1 MNIPKLK
8 KIKTKKNYHGIP
20 LEDDYSWVDQ
30 PNILEVLKD
39 PKKLDPEVKD
49 YIESNN
55 KFTENYFKDVKNLQ
69 KDLFNEI
76 KGKIKL
82 DDTGLKYKDKRYFYW
97 SKTEA
102 KGNYGKRMRQLI
114 DGSKPEEIFFDGDV
128 EKKKSGSEYFGV
140 GVVSTS
146 YCDNFIAY
154 SLDLKGSE
162 YYTIY
167 LRDLRTGK
175 NERDLIENTSG
186 SITWS
191 LDSKSFFYSKL
202 DEYHRPRQIFK
213 HVIGTSSDQDQ
224 LIFEEK
230 DETFTCGIGI
240 TSDEKYFIIGTSDHI
255 TTEEYFFPTDAKEI
269 KPMLFQKRKKD
280 VRYSIDSWQGY
291 FYVHTNEE
299 ARDYKVLRCKTDQIN
314 KLEVFIP
321 SKKETVIG
329 GLEFLDNYILRSEK
343 SDAIPK
349 LYVRNIKTNKEEEI
363 KVSDEAIG
371 VPGVS
376 LMQRDTNTTMIRVG
390 WESMATPGR
399 VYEYDIISKE
409 KKLVKETEIPS
420 GHDPNKY
427 IVERIKAESHDG
439 QMIPISLV
447 RLKTAKQDGSSK
459 ILLYAYGAY
468 KHSISPSF
476 SASRFCLVD
485 RGITFAIAHVRGG
498 GDLGD
503 KHHEKGKKKF
513 KKNTF
518 LDYIACANH
527 LIEQR
532 YTHKGGIC
540 FYGGSAGGLTGGAVA
555 NMKPDLFFGM
565 LLLVPFVDT
574 MTTMLNEKLPL
585 TPGEW
590 EMWGNPIKSKEY
602 FEYILSYSPYNNLDR
617 KDYPPMLITTSLFD
631 NRVLYSEPVKY
642 IAKLRDKKS
651 DNNIQLLKCK
661 MEAAGHGG
669 MSGRDNAIT
678 ELAEEYSFIL
688 KSAKILNNN
697 LKK

>member
-1 MNIPKLK
+1 MNIPKLRK
-8 KIKTKKNYHGIP
+8 NKTKKNYHGIT

-39 PKKLDPEVKD
+39 PKKLDTEVKD
-49 YIESNN
+49 YIEANN
-55 KFTENYFKDVKNLQ
+55 EITENYFKDVKDFQ
-69 KDLFNEI
+69 KHLFNEI

-82 DDTGLKYKDKRYFYW
+82 DDTGLKYKDKKYYYW
-97 SKTEA
+97 TKTEA

-114 DGSKPEEIFFDGDV
+114 DGSKPEEIFFDGDL

-140 GVVSTS
+140 GTVSTS

-167 LRDLRTGK
+167 LRDLRTGE
-175 NERDLIENTSG
+175 NEKDIIENTSG
-186 SITWS
+186 SVTWS
-191 LDSKSFFYSKL
+191 LDNKSFFYSKL
-202 DEYHRPRQIFK
+202 DKYHRPRQIFK
-213 HVIGTSSDQDQ
+213 HVIGTSSNQDQ

-255 TTEEYFFPTDAKEI
+255 TTEEYFFPTDAKKI
-269 KPMLFQKRKKD
+269 NLTLFQKRKND
-280 VRYSIDSWQGY
+280 VRYSIDSWQGF

-299 ARDYKVLRCKTDQIN
+299 ARDYKVLRCKNDQIN

-321 SKKETVIG
+321 PKEETVIG
-329 GLEFLDNYILRSEK
+329 GLEFLNDYILRSEK
-343 SDAIPK
+343 SDAITK
-349 LYVRNIKTNKEEEI
+349 LYVRDIKTNKEEEI

-371 VPGVS
+371 VPGIS

-399 VYEYDIISKE
+399 VYEYDIVSKE
-409 KKLVKETEIPS
+409 KKLVKEIEIPS
-420 GHDPNKY
+420 GHDANKY
-427 IVERIKAESHDG
+427 IVERIKAEYHDG

-447 RLKTAKQDGSSK
+447 RLKTAKQDGNSK

-476 SASRFCLVD
+476 SASRFCLID

-532 YTHKGGIC
+532 YTYKGGIC
-540 FYGGSAGGLTGGAVA
+540 FYGGSAGGLTGGAVV
-555 NMKPDLFFGM
+555 NMAPDLFFGM

-602 FEYILSYSPYNNLDR
+602 FEYILSYSPYNNLDK

-688 KSAKILNNN
+688 KSANIL
-697 LKK
+697 K

>member
-1 MNIPKLK
+1 MIIFRSLYFFKFWYIHREKL
-8 KIKTKKNYHGIP
+8 Y
-20 LEDDYSWVDQ
+20 
-30 PNILEVLKD
+30 
-39 PKKLDPEVKD
+39 
-49 YIESNN
+49 
-55 KFTENYFKDVKNLQ
+55 
-69 KDLFNEI
+69 
-76 KGKIKL
+76 
-82 DDTGLKYKDKRYFYW
+82 DTGLKYKDKRYYYW

-114 DGSKPEEIFFDGDV
+114 DGSKPEEIFFDGDL

-140 GVVSTS
+140 GTVSTS

-175 NERDLIENTSG
+175 NEKDVIENTSG
-186 SITWS
+186 SVTWA
-191 LDSKSFFYSKL
+191 LDNKSFFYSKL
-202 DEYHRPRQIFK
+202 DQYHRPRQIFK
-213 HVIGTSSDQDQ
+213 HVIGTSTDQDQ

-255 TTEEYFFPTDAKEI
+255 TTEEYFFSTDAKEI
-269 KPMLFQKRKKD
+269 KPILFQKRKND

-299 ARDYKVLRCKTDQIN
+299 ARDYKVLRCKTNQIDR
-314 KLEVFIP
+314 LEVFIP
-321 SKKETVIG
+321 AKKETVIG
-329 GLEFLDNYILRSEK
+329 GFEFLDDYIIRSEK

-349 LYVRNIKTNKEEEI
+349 LFVRSIKTNKEEEI
-363 KVSDEAIG
+363 KISDEPIG

-390 WESMATPGR
+390 WESMATPGQ
-399 VYEYDIISKE
+399 VYEYDIVSKQ
-409 KKLVKETEIPS
+409 KKLVKQTEVPS
-420 GHDPNKY
+420 GHDSGNY
-427 IVERIKAESHDG
+427 VVERIKAESHDG

-447 RLKTAKQDGSSK
+447 RLKKAKQDGKSK

-476 SASRFCLVD
+476 SASRFCLID

-503 KHHEKGKKKF
+503 RHHEKGKKKF

-518 LDYIACANH
+518 LDYIACAKH

-532 YTHKGGIC
+532 YTYKGGIC

-555 NMKPDLFFGM
+555 NMAPDLFFGM

-590 EMWGNPIKSKEY
+590 EMWGNPKKSKEY
-602 FEYILSYSPYNNLDR
+602 FEYILSYAPYNNIHK

-642 IAKLRDKKS
+642 IAKLRETKT
-651 DNNIQLLKCK
+651 DNNPQLLKCK

-669 MSGRDNAIT
+669 MSGRDNTIT

-688 KSAKILNNN
+688 KSAKIL
-697 LKK
+697 K

>member
-8 KIKTKKNYHGIP
+8 KIKTTKNYHGIP

-39 PKKLDPEVKD
+39 PKKLNTEVKD
-49 YIESNN
+49 YIEANN
-55 KFTENYFKDVKNLQ
+55 KITEDYFTDVKELQ
-69 KDLFNEI
+69 KNLFNEI

-82 DDTGLKYKDKRYFYW
+82 DDTGLKYKDKKYYYW

-114 DGSKPEEIFFDGDV
+114 DGSKPEEVFFDGDL

-140 GVVSTS
+140 GTVSTS

-175 NERDLIENTSG
+175 NEKDVIENTSG
-186 SITWS
+186 SVTWA
-191 LDSKSFFYSKL
+191 LDNKSFFYSKL
-202 DEYHRPRQIFK
+202 DQYHRPRQIFK
-213 HVIGTSSDQDQ
+213 HVLGTSTDQDQ

-255 TTEEYFFPTDAKEI
+255 TTEEYFFSTDAKEI
-269 KPMLFQKRKKD
+269 KPTLFQKRKND

-299 ARDYKVLRCKTDQIN
+299 ARDYKVLRCKTSQID

-321 SKKETVIG
+321 AKKETVIG
-329 GLEFLDNYILRSEK
+329 GFEFLDDYIIRSEK

-349 LYVRNIKTNKEEEI
+349 LFVRNIQTNKEEEI
-363 KVSDEAIG
+363 KISDEPIG

-399 VYEYDIISKE
+399 VYEYDIVTKE

-420 GHDPNKY
+420 GHDPSKY
-427 IVERIKAESHDG
+427 VVERIKARSHDG
-439 QMIPISLV
+439 RMVPISLV
-447 RLKTAKQDGSSK
+447 RLKDSKQDGKSK
-459 ILLYAYGAY
+459 VLLYSYGAY
-468 KHSISPSF
+468 KHSVNCSF

-485 RGITFAIAHVRGG
+485 RGITFAIAHIRGG

-503 KHHEKGKKKF
+503 SWHTEGKKKL

-518 LDYIACANH
+518 LDYVACANH

-532 YTHKGGIC
+532 YTYKGGIC

-555 NMKPDLFFGM
+555 NLSPDLFFGM

-574 MTTMLNEKLPL
+574 MT
-585 TPGEW
+585 
-590 EMWGNPIKSKEY
+590 
-602 FEYILSYSPYNNLDR
+602 
-617 KDYPPMLITTSLFD
+617 
-631 NRVLYSEPVKY
+631 
-642 IAKLRDKKS
+642 
-651 DNNIQLLKCK
+651 
-661 MEAAGHGG
+661 
-669 MSGRDNAIT
+669 
-678 ELAEEYSFIL
+678 
-688 KSAKILNNN
+688 
-697 LKK
+697 

>member
-1 MNIPKLK
+1 MNIPKLRK
-8 KIKTKKNYHGIP
+8 NKTKKNYHGIT

-39 PKKLDPEVKD
+39 PKKLDAEVKD
-49 YIESNN
+49 YIEANN
-55 KFTENYFKDVKNLQ
+55 EITENYFKDVKDFQ
-69 KDLFNEI
+69 KHLFNEI

-82 DDTGLKYKDKRYFYW
+82 DDTGLKYKDKKYYYW
-97 SKTEA
+97 TKTEA

-114 DGSKPEEIFFDGDV
+114 DGSKPEEIFFDGDL

-140 GVVSTS
+140 GAVSTS
-146 YCDNFIAY
+146 YCDNVIAY

-175 NERDLIENTSG
+175 NEKDIIENTSG
-186 SITWS
+186 SVTWS
-191 LDSKSFFYSKL
+191 LDNKSFFYSKL
-202 DEYHRPRQIFK
+202 DKYHRPRQIFK
-213 HVIGTSSDQDQ
+213 HVIGTSSNQDQ

-269 KPMLFQKRKKD
+269 NLTLFQKRKND
-280 VRYSIDSWQGY
+280 VRYSIDSWQGF

-299 ARDYKVLRCKTDQIN
+299 ARDYKVLRCKNDQIN
-314 KLEVFIP
+314 KLEVFLP
-321 SKKETVIG
+321 PKEETVIG
-329 GLEFLDNYILRSEK
+329 GLEFLDDYILRSEK
-343 SDAIPK
+343 SDAITK
-349 LYVRNIKTNKEEEI
+349 LYVRDIKTNKEEEI

-371 VPGVS
+371 VPGIS

-399 VYEYDIISKE
+399 VYEYDIVSKK
-409 KKLVKETEIPS
+409 KKLVKEIEIPS
-420 GHDPNKY
+420 GHDANKY

-447 RLKTAKQDGSSK
+447 RLKTAKQDGNSK

-476 SASRFCLVD
+476 SASRFCLID

-532 YTHKGGIC
+532 YTYKGGIC

-555 NMKPDLFFGM
+555 NMAPDLFFGM

-602 FEYILSYSPYNNLDR
+602 FEYILSYSPYNNLDK

-688 KSAKILNNN
+688 KSANIL
-697 LKK
+697 K

>member
-1 MNIPKLK
+1 MNIPKLRK
-8 KIKTKKNYHGIP
+8 NKTKKNYHGIT

-39 PKKLDPEVKD
+39 PKKLDAEVKD
-49 YIESNN
+49 YIEANN
-55 KFTENYFKDVKNLQ
+55 EITENYFKDVKDFQ
-69 KDLFNEI
+69 KHLFNEI

-82 DDTGLKYKDKRYFYW
+82 DDTGLKYKDKKYYYW
-97 SKTEA
+97 TKTEA

-114 DGSKPEEIFFDGDV
+114 DGSKPEEIFFDGDL

-140 GVVSTS
+140 GTVSTS

-167 LRDLRTGK
+167 LRDLRTGE
-175 NERDLIENTSG
+175 NEKDIIENTSG
-186 SITWS
+186 SVTWS
-191 LDSKSFFYSKL
+191 LDNKSFFYSKL
-202 DEYHRPRQIFK
+202 DKYHRPRQIFK
-213 HVIGTSSDQDQ
+213 HVIGTSSNQDQ

-269 KPMLFQKRKKD
+269 NLTLFQKRKND
-280 VRYSIDSWQGY
+280 VRYSIDSWQGF

-299 ARDYKVLRCKTDQIN
+299 ARDYKVLRCKNDQIN
-314 KLEVFIP
+314 KLEVFLP
-321 SKKETVIG
+321 PKEETVIG
-329 GLEFLDNYILRSEK
+329 GLEFLDDYILRSEK
-343 SDAIPK
+343 SDAITK
-349 LYVRNIKTNKEEEI
+349 LYVRDIKTNKEEEI

-371 VPGVS
+371 VPGIS

-399 VYEYDIISKE
+399 VYEYDIVSKK
-409 KKLVKETEIPS
+409 KKLVKEIEIPS
-420 GHDPNKY
+420 GHDANKY

-447 RLKTAKQDGSSK
+447 RLKTAKQDGNSK

-476 SASRFCLVD
+476 SASRFCLID

-540 FYGGSAGGLTGGAVA
+540 FYGGSAGGLTGGAVV
-555 NMKPDLFFGM
+555 NMAPDLFFGM

-602 FEYILSYSPYNNLDR
+602 FEYILSYSPYNNLDK

-688 KSAKILNNN
+688 KSANIL
-697 LKK
+697 K

>member
-1 MNIPKLK
+1 MNIPKLRK
-8 KIKTKKNYHGIP
+8 NKTKKNYHGIT

-39 PKKLDPEVKD
+39 PKKLDTEVKD
-49 YIESNN
+49 YIEANN
-55 KFTENYFKDVKNLQ
+55 EITENYFKDVKDFQ
-69 KDLFNEI
+69 KHLFNEI

-82 DDTGLKYKDKRYFYW
+82 DDTGLKYKDKKYYYW
-97 SKTEA
+97 TKTEA

-114 DGSKPEEIFFDGDV
+114 DGSKPEEIFFDGDL

-140 GVVSTS
+140 GTVSTS

-167 LRDLRTGK
+167 LRDLRTGE
-175 NERDLIENTSG
+175 NEKDIIENTSG
-186 SITWS
+186 SVTWS
-191 LDSKSFFYSKL
+191 LDNKSFFYSKL
-202 DEYHRPRQIFK
+202 DKYHRPRQIFK
-213 HVIGTSSDQDQ
+213 HVIGTSSNQDQ

-269 KPMLFQKRKKD
+269 NLTLFQKRKND
-280 VRYSIDSWQGY
+280 VRYSIDSWQGF

-299 ARDYKVLRCKTDQIN
+299 ARDYKVLRCKNDQIN
-314 KLEVFIP
+314 KLEVFLP
-321 SKKETVIG
+321 PKEETVIG
-329 GLEFLDNYILRSEK
+329 GLEFLDDYILRSEK
-343 SDAIPK
+343 SDAITK
-349 LYVRNIKTNKEEEI
+349 LYVRDIKTNKEEEI
-363 KVSDEAIG
+363 KISDEAIG
-371 VPGVS
+371 VPSIS

-399 VYEYDIISKE
+399 VYEYDIVSKE
-409 KKLVKETEIPS
+409 KKLVKEIEIPS
-420 GHDPNKY
+420 GHDANKY

-447 RLKTAKQDGSSK
+447 RLKTAKQDGNSK

-476 SASRFCLVD
+476 SASRFCLID

-532 YTHKGGIC
+532 YTYKGGIC

-555 NMKPDLFFGM
+555 NMAPDLFFGM

-602 FEYILSYSPYNNLDR
+602 FEYILSYSPYNNLDK

-688 KSAKILNNN
+688 KSANIL
-697 LKK
+697 K